1 VHQAFKRALV
11 PPEGTAS
18 ATGARPRDMQ
28 LLSLAWRCAHEAEQ
42 RAGAPLPSP
51 PLAEDYEAASL
62 TPVCVDRWELPGQ
75 ISAEQGEAARCY
87 VYEHGDVLASLMAAG
102 VDDFIT
108 KPLGVGAEECA
119 LCLIC
124 KPGGF
129 ITQQTIAFQGLFWGP
144 CAGPTAKWP
153 V

>member
-1 VHQAFKRALV
+1 MSEAEAAVHQAFKRALA
-11 PPEGTAS
+11 PPKGTAS

-75 ISAEQGEAARCY
+75 ISAEHACSCRLRAAWRRRY
-87 VYEHGDVLASLMAAG
+87 
-102 VDDFIT
+102 
-108 KPLGVGAEECA
+108 
-119 LCLIC
+119 
-124 KPGGF
+124 
-129 ITQQTIAFQGLFWGP
+129 
-144 CAGPTAKWP
+144 
-153 V
+153 